1 MRTGTFLR
9 LAATCCFLLAG
20 LASSR
25 AADWQAKETV
35 KPYAISGTTGPELYE
50 SIGAKGPLIGGA
62 MRTIAHTTYDLKW
75 SRKYEPQGDSC
86 RLVSAK
92 PFLTI
97 IYTLP
102 KPSAKLPPETARHWK
117 TFIDGISA
125 HEKVHGD
132 YIREMVDM
140 LIATT
145 VGLTVPGDPNCRK
158 IKEDIK
164 PLILAAGLAYQ
175 RKSREFD
182 RVEMSKGAN
191 VHSLILGLVNGR

>member
-1 MRTGTFLR
+1 MKTATFLR
-9 LAATCCFLLAG
+9 LASASCLLWCAP
-20 LASSR
+20 AI
-25 AADWQAKETV
+25 AQQWQAKETV

-50 SIGAKGPLIGGA
+50 SIGAKGPLIGGST
-62 MRTIAHTTYDLKW
+62 RTIAHTTYDLKW
-75 SRKYEPQGDSC
+75 SRKYVPEGDSC

-102 KPSAKLPPETARHWK
+102 RPSAKLPPETARQWK
-117 TFIDGISA
+117 TFIDGIAA
-125 HEKVHGD
+125 HEKVHGQ
-132 YIREMVDM
+132 YVREMVDQ

-145 VGLTVPGDPNCRK
+145 VGLTVADDPGCRK

-175 RKSREFD
+175 QKSREFD
-182 RVEMSKGAN
+182 RIEMSRGAN
-191 VHSLILGLVNGR
+191 VHSLILGLVNARL

>member
-1 MRTGTFLR
+1 MKAETLLR
-9 LAATCCFLLAG
+9 VTATCCLLVG
-20 LASSR
+20 LAPP
-25 AADWQAKETV
+25 AFAQQWQAKETI
-35 KPYAISGTTGPELYE
+35 KPYAIAGTTGPELYE
-50 SIGAKGPLIGGA
+50 SIGAKGPLIGGST
-62 MRTIAHTTYDLKW
+62 RTIAHTTYDLKW

-102 KPSAKLPPETARHWK
+102 KPSAKLPPEAANRWK

-132 YIREMVDM
+132 YIREMVDT
-140 LIATT
+140 LIETT
-145 VGLTVPGDPNCRK
+145 VGLTVAGDPACRK

-175 RKSREFD
+175 QKSREFD

>member
-1 MRTGTFLR
+1 MKIRNFFR
-9 LAATCCFLLAG
+9 LAATCCLLF
-20 LASSR
+20 
-25 AADWQAKETV
+25 AAPAFAQQWQAKETV
-35 KPYAISGTTGPELYE
+35 KPYAISGTTGPELYG
-50 SIGAKGPLIGGA
+50 SIGAQGPLIGGST
-62 MRTIAHTTYDLKW
+62 RTIAHTTYDLKW
-75 SRKYEPQGDSC
+75 SRKYVPEGDSC

-102 KPSAKLPPETARHWK
+102 KPSAKLPPETASQWK

-132 YIREMVDM
+132 YIREMVDT

-145 VGLTVPGDPNCRK
+145 VGLTVAGDPGCRK

-175 RKSREFD
+175 QKSREFD